1 MGLCRSRASCRKCSA
16 LVGAGLVVELVN
28 CEELHDPNA
37 AELLRAGALAGCW
50 FAKNT

>member
-1 MGLCRSRASCRKCSA
+1 MGSAGLGRECHTSA

-28 CEELHDPNA
+28 CKELHDPNA